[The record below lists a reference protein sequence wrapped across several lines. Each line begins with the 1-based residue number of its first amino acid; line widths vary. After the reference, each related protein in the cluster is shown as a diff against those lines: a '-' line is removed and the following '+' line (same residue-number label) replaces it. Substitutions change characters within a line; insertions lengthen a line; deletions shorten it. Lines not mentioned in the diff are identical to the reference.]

1 MTNRHHINNEA
12 LTNAGFF
19 EVFRHHDMRMYII
32 APGHM
37 YEARLEGT
45 GMSVY
50 FVIGQPTEKLVSIQV
65 ELTSDAIGETQVRG
79 LSYRGTFELSLSYAI
94 TRLKESLDKYID
106 DVSEGIRLAEEKLK
120 ANPTDALLTEW
131 VNKKYAELEKIWRA
145 RIGIP
150 A

>member
-1 MTNRHHINNEA
+1 VTNRHKIDNEA

-19 EVFRHHDMRMYII
+19 EVFRHHDMRMYILT
-32 APGHM
+32 PGHM

-65 ELTSDAIGETQVRG
+65 ELTSDEFEPAIRG
-79 LSYRGTFELSLSYAI
+79 LSYRNTFELSLSYAI

-145 RIGIP
+145 RIGMT